1 MPTHP
6 VVEIENVSLDLVT
19 GSVLW
24 QVRHLQHA
32 ENCSGI
38 AIAPFDERGQDR
50 LQIGCVSGLMARLR
64 CAFCST
70 VGKAVRHN

>member
-6 VVEIENVSLDLVT
+6 VVEIEDVSLDLVT

-32 ENCSGI
+32 GYRSGI
-38 AIAPFDERGQDR
+38 ALAPFDERGQDR
-50 LQIGCVSGLMARLR
+50 LQIGGR
-64 CAFCST
+64 
-70 VGKAVRHN
+70 